1 MPCSKCS
8 VSVARLKSDF
18 LIDTKRVLFYD
29 RYHTSH
35 CQLDTQCLHTASL
48 ARVVQ
53 GMRDLRGLL
62 MHLYNHYNNIGVT
75 HIDRNKV

>member
-29 RYHTSH
+29 PYHASH
-35 CQLDTQCLHTASL
+35 CQLDTQCLYMASL

-62 MHLYNHYNNIGVT
+62 MAPVQ
-75 HIDRNKV
+75 